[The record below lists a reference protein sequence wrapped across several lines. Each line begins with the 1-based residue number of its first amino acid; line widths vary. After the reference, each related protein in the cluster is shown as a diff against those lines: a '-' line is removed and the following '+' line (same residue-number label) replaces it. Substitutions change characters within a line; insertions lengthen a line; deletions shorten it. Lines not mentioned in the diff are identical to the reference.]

1 MCNLITHH
9 VVHHAVDQKEIVIKN
24 STLYLTCGLFC
35 VCIITIISAH
45 CHYEFTLAPQYS
57 ERYAV
62 KRRQAPTCSAHV
74 RQTARYQQHPR
85 IVTFRLGFVTSK
97 KRFAPNSKV
106 INYIMANNRF
116 YQFLHPISVSLSIET
131 VPSMFSSNL
140 GR

>member
-1 MCNLITHH
+1 MRNLITHH
-9 VVHHAVDQKEIVIKN
+9 VVHHAVNQKEIAIKN
-24 STLYLTCGLFC
+24 STSYLTCGLFC
-35 VCIITIISAH
+35 VYYNDYKRVLSLWV
-45 CHYEFTLAPQYS
+45 TLAPQYF
-57 ERYAV
+57 EHYAV
-62 KRRQAPTCSAHV
+62 KRCQAPTCSAHV

-116 YQFLHPISVSLSIET
+116 YQFLHPTSASLGIET
-131 VPSMFSSNL
+131 VPSTFSSNL